1 MKKAFTLVEM
11 LVVIGIIA
19 VLMAASMAAYSKLTK
34 TADKAKAQELVHN
47 VATALASLY
56 QQEGVWPKRLLTGG
70 SQGVLDAEHALPLA
84 KGGYFPLNWKDNQ
97 LIGLDRLGILDPWG
111 AAIIKRKG
119 ASTSQTDVYRGDDF
133 DHIIHYAVDAD
144 GDGIVEAD
152 VGGESVKV
160 RASAIA
166 WGAGKDGKLEAYS
179 VGVRKDDVYSWGV
192 GQTRRLN

>member
-1 MKKAFTLVEM
+1 MKRGFTLIEM

-19 VLMAASMAAYSKLTK
+19 ILMAASMAAYSKMTK

-47 VATALASLY
+47 VATALSSLY
-56 QQEGVWPKRLLTGG
+56 QQEGSWPKRLLNGG
-70 SQGVLDAEHALPLA
+70 AQGVMDADRALPLA
-84 KGGYFPLNWKDNQ
+84 KGGYFPLNWKGDR

-111 AAIIKRKG
+111 AAVIKRKG
-119 ASTSQTDVYRGDDF
+119 ASASQSDVYRGNNF
-133 DHIIHYAVDAD
+133 DHIIHYAIDAD

-152 VGGESVKV
+152 IGGEGVKV

-179 VGVRKDDVYSWGV
+179 VGSRKDDVYSWSA
-192 GQTRRLN
+192 GQARRAE